1 MDLVEIMGKIWRHK
15 LATIPVLILTVAGLA
30 YTTVIKPKVYQ
41 AQASYLLIPPPQ
53 APTPQQIAA
62 HPALAKVNTNNPYV
76 RFNDLTV
83 IVSLLAQ
90 TETSNTTRN
99 QLVAQGADPN
109 YQIGPN
115 VQFGT
120 DPIIQITGSGP
131 TPAAAIKSATVV
143 GKSTIQML
151 TTLQAQQGVNSTY
164 MISALPLT
172 APSGATLQVSSLL
185 RTAVSVLA
193 LGVIVL
199 FIVVSTLSGIE
210 ERREQRR
217 PRLFLGHPRRPEPDV
232 LEVVPSEAPVEL
244 QPANGKSRPSG
255 NLVDAANALEELVSR
270 STAMASGGTNGKPA
284 VAGKRAPSAK
294 RAAGGNR
301 D

>member
-1 MDLVEIMGKIWRHK
+1 
-15 LATIPVLILTVAGLA
+15 
-30 YTTVIKPKVYQ
+30 VIKPKVYQ

-90 TETSNTTRN
+90 TETSNTTRS

-151 TTLQAQQGVNSTY
+151 TTLQAQQGVNSAY

-210 ERREQRR
+210 ERRQQRR
-217 PRLFLGHPRRPEPDV
+217 PRLFLGHPRRVEQDV

-244 QPANGKSRPSG
+244 QPANGKARPSG

-284 VAGKRAPSAK
+284 AVAGKRAASGK